1 YDEEEDEFMKAVGE
15 LLDKENGCGLE
26 ETENRTGYCKAEREL
41 EAMVGLQRLK
51 DDMKEARMMAMFNK
65 KRAEWRWHAA
75 LWKPE
80 TTD

>member
-1 YDEEEDEFMKAVGE
+1 
-15 LLDKENGCGLE
+15 
-26 ETENRTGYCKAEREL
+26 
-41 EAMVGLQRLK
+41 MVELQRLK